1 MIQFMSKKIIK
12 AVTTNPFLGGN
23 VQGFFFPTRGH
34 YMADVCDAK
43 TGKWY
48 RTSDDNF
55 PSEIKSVSD
64 SGYIFLLKKV

>member
-1 MIQFMSKKIIK
+1 
-12 AVTTNPFLGGN
+12 
-23 VQGFFFPTRGH
+23 
-34 YMADVCDAK
+34 MADVCDAK

-64 SGYIFLLKKV
+64 SGYIFLLKKVQLMKFYV